1 MKAKFYS
8 EVTDKLYDTAA
19 ECLAAE
25 REFKKQE
32 EQHAKELHAKFEEI
46 KRRAEQETKLGE
58 KARLK
63 KALDSA
69 IENEEK
75 ARRELD
81 DAFDAYVEI
90 DPSGAFAMIGSM
102 LAKAIF
108 ENEDENDD
116 KD

>member
-32 EQHAKELHAKFEEI
+32 EQRGKELHEEI
-46 KRRAEQETKLGE
+46 KRRAEQEAKLGE

-63 KALDSA
+63 KALDCA

-81 DAFDAYVEI
+81 DAFDAYAEI
-90 DPSGAFAMIGSM
+90 DPSSAFAMIGSM

-116 KD
+116 ED